1 MLIAEHEVGS
11 GWSAP
16 RLVPTSP
23 LTLHP
28 ACQVLHYGVCCF
40 EGMKAFVDASGEI
53 RLFRPDMNAARL
65 RRSCE
70 RLALAAPEAAELE
83 ALLKRFLAADAAWI
97 RASPAR
103 ACYLRPF
110 AFSSAPTLGVRAPTR
125 TTLCVLAGLLPP
137 LMSEAVPPPQTLF
150 VETRARRAFPG
161 GAGSHKVGGNYAPT
175 LLPGLEAKERHGA
188 GHVLFTV
195 PEEIDWT
202 VPTRDRKPPR
212 LMASECTAMNVLFLF
227 ERKQGE
233 DQPWNQGY
241 EQPQGEN
248 LAGSAGPAGSPA
260 HYLEL
265 ATPPLDDC
273 ILPGVTRD
281 SLLTM
286 AREWA
291 RDPSTPELP
300 LVVSERPVSIDELE
314 ARLRDGSC
322 LEVFGCGTA
331 YVVMPVG
338 EVVLGDG
345 AVRLAPKRPGFGP
358 FSKALRTQL
367 LDIQRG
373 TVPSDW
379 SVPIGTKQA

>member
-1 MLIAEHEVGS
+1 MLLAEHEVGV

-16 RLVPTSP
+16 RLLPTSP

-40 EGMKAFVDASGEI
+40 EGMKAFVDAEGEI
-53 RLFRPDMNAARL
+53 RLFRPAMNAARL

-70 RLALAAPEAAELE
+70 RLALASPDVAEFE
-83 ALLKRFLAADAAWI
+83 SLLKRLLVTDREWI
-97 RASPAR
+97 RRSPSR

-137 LMSEAVPPPQTLF
+137 LMSDAVPPPQTLF

-175 LLPGLEAKERHGA
+175 LLPGLEAQRKHGA

-195 PEEIDWT
+195 PEEVDWSL
-202 VPTRDRKPPR
+202 PANQRKPPR

-227 ERKQGE
+227 RRGSDADEAGADERE
-233 DQPWNQGY
+233 T
-241 EQPQGEN
+241 
-248 LAGSAGPAGSPA
+248 PAGETHA
-260 HYLEL
+260 AGEYLEL
-265 ATPPLDDC
+265 VTPPLDDC

-281 SLLTM
+281 SLLTI
-286 AREWA
+286 ARQWG
-291 RDPSTPELP
+291 RDPSAPELP
-300 LVVSERPVSIDELE
+300 LHVSERPVAIDEIE
-314 ARLRDGSC
+314 RRLANGSC
-322 LEVFGCGTA
+322 LEIFGCGTA

-338 EVVLGDG
+338 ELVLGDG
-345 AVRLAPKRPGFGP
+345 AARLAPKRPGFGP

-373 TVPSDW
+373 KVQNDW
-379 SVPIGTKQA
+379 SVPVGAGHA